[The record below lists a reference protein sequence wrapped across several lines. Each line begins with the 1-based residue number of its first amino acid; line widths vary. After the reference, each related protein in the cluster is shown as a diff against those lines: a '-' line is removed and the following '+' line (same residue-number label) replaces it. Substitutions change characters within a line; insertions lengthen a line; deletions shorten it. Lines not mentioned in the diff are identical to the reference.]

1 MKIFSAARPT
11 GEIHIGNY
19 LGSIK
24 QWIDLQE
31 NNECYFCIADWH
43 AITTPYDPKTL
54 KDKIFN
60 LAVTY
65 LAAGIDPQ
73 KCAFF
78 IQSQVK
84 EHVEL
89 AWLIGTIIPVGEL
102 QRMTQFKDKSKQ
114 HKEYVNAGL
123 LNYPILMA
131 ADILLYKAEKVPVGK
146 DQKQHVEFTR
156 NTALKFNKQFKE
168 TFPIPEAFI
177 PKKQAKI
184 MSLRDPSKKMSKSGD
199 QKGCITFFEDKESI
213 RKKIMST
220 ETDTERIIKFD
231 EKNKK
236 GISNLLSIYSAF
248 SNKSI
253 SDLEKDY
260 ENKNYAEF
268 KTDLA
273 DLLVLKL
280 GEFKKKR
287 DEYYENPDYVWKL
300 LDEGAEKA
308 RKEAQKTI
316 IEVRKKMGLIQ

>member
-1 MKIFSAARPT
+1 
-11 GEIHIGNY
+11 
-19 LGSIK
+19 
-24 QWIDLQE
+24 
-31 NNECYFCIADWH
+31 
-43 AITTPYDPKTL
+43 
-54 KDKIFN
+54 
-60 LAVTY
+60 
-65 LAAGIDPQ
+65 
-73 KCAFF
+73 
-78 IQSQVK
+78 
-84 EHVEL
+84 
-89 AWLIGTIIPVGEL
+89 EL

-156 NTALKFNKQFKE
+156 NAALKFNKQFKE

-213 RKKIMST
+213 RKKIMSA
-220 ETDTERIIKFD
+220 ETDTQRIIKFD
-231 EKNKK
+231 EENKK

-253 SDLEKDY
+253 NDIEKDY

-316 IEVRKKMGLIQ
+316 IEVRKKMGLI

>member
-65 LAAGIDPQ
+65 LAAGTDPQ

-156 NTALKFNKQFKE
+156 NAALKFNKQFKE

-199 QKGCITFFEDKESI
+199 QKGCITFFEDNESI
-213 RKKIMST
+213 RKKIMSA

-231 EKNKK
+231 EENKK

-253 SDLEKDY
+253 NDIEKDY

>member
-78 IQSQVK
+78 IQSRVK

-156 NTALKFNKQFKE
+156 NAALKFNKQFKE

-199 QKGCITFFEDKESI
+199 QKGCITFFEDNESI
-213 RKKIMST
+213 RKKIMSA

-231 EKNKK
+231 EENKK

-253 SDLEKDY
+253 NDIEKDY